1 MITSAGE
8 ESDTAAPF
16 PRLRP
21 KQPDSPHEIRTQQ
34 QSPLAAP
41 EKHFK
46 GVDSKPAPLPLL
58 HNLLLDSAISVQL
71 PISDS
76 LLSSDTTT
84 LDRLPDEDEAVTRD
98 RDIVVGDSTFF
109 DSAHLS
115 TSLAG
120 FLDSK
125 SFYGVATP
133 DSGSTARG
141 SPPLNID
148 KPSTNFVTNLHSS
161 MDQYVSSQHSRAPQ
175 IVWTSNP
182 SESIPFS
189 TSPEADG
196 FYGAGGDKS
205 PRRAAQKKISSRE
218 PNVSVR
224 CKAEYTT
231 TYSNSTDAV

>member
-1 MITSAGE
+1 MITSAGGE

-21 KQPDSPHEIRTQQ
+21 KQPNSPRELRTQQ

-41 EKHFK
+41 EKHFQ
-46 GVDSKPAPLPLL
+46 GVDPKPAPLPLL

-71 PISDS
+71 PFSDS

-84 LDRLPDEDEAVTRD
+84 LGRLPDDGEAVTSD

-109 DSAHLS
+109 GSAQLPASPPDSAS
-115 TSLAG
+115 PI
-120 FLDSK
+120 
-125 SFYGVATP
+125 SFYGVAT
-133 DSGSTARG
+133 GSTVRG
-141 SPPLNID
+141 SPQLNID

-224 CKAEYTT
+224 CKA
-231 TYSNSTDAV
+231 